1 MIKKITLKFGRAEGV
16 EPESIEVMPITVFVG
31 PNNSGKSK
39 ILTEIQQF
47 CGSGNRNTNNVIID
61 SIELS
66 PIGEEIIDKKIEG
79 VTLKPNP
86 GEAQHPDH
94 IFVGKG
100 PTRHQVPLEP
110 LKQALKTPNVQPTHT
125 CQWFLA
131 YNTLILNGSNRINLV
146 NQQTAGNLQ
155 SPAHT
160 SFQVLFRNDPKRKEV
175 RRIIHEAFGQYLVID
190 PTNLGQLTLRLSKEP
205 PANDIEERGIH
216 AEAVKFH
223 ANAMPIALASDG
235 VKAFTGMITEMIAGD
250 PSVLLMDEPEAFLH
264 PSLSFKLGK
273 EVSGIMSAS
282 DKRLFV
288 ATHSSNF
295 VMGCIQSGAPVNIV
309 RLTYRNDVPTARI
322 LPNEDILK
330 LMRNPLLRSTGV
342 LSGLFYEFVIVTE
355 SDADRAFYQEVN
367 DRLLKHSKGKGIPNC
382 LFLHAQNKQTVKTII
397 KPLRE
402 LGIPV
407 AGIVD
412 IDVLKDGGSVWTSFL
427 DSGSIPELEREPL
440 GSLRLALKRKFEES
454 GRNMKRDG
462 GIHLLSRDDQE
473 ALQNF
478 FNKLS
483 DYGLFV
489 VPNGELESWLQDLDV
504 SGHGPSWLVDIFE
517 KMGEDP
523 NSPDYLKPSDG
534 DVWSFI
540 DGISKWFFD
549 PRRKGIP
556 K

>member
-1 MIKKITLKFGRAEGV
+1 MIKNIKLKFGRAESLA
-16 EPESIEVMPITVFVG
+16 PESIAAMPITVFVG

-47 CGSGNRNTNNVIID
+47 CTSGNRNTNNVIID

-66 PIGEEIIDKKIEG
+66 SFSDEILDKKVKG

-86 GEAQHPDH
+86 GEAQHPGH

-100 PTRHQVPLEP
+100 PTRHQVNEAQFR
-110 LKQALKTPNVQPTHT
+110 QALQSPNSQPTHT

-146 NQQTAGNLQ
+146 NQQAAGNLQ
-155 SPAHT
+155 GPAHT
-160 SFQVLFRNDPKRKEV
+160 SFQLLFRDDEKRKEV

-190 PTNLGQLTLRLSKEP
+190 PTNLGQLNLRLSTVP
-205 PANDIEERGIH
+205 PKDDTEERGIH
-216 AEAVKFH
+216 AEAVEFH
-223 ANAMPIALASDG
+223 SKAMLINQASDG
-235 VKAFTGMITEMIAGD
+235 VKAFTGMVTEMIAGD

-288 ATHSSNF
+288 ATHSPNF

-309 RLTYRNDVPTARI
+309 RLTYRNNVPTARI

-355 SDADRAFYQEVN
+355 SDADRAFYQEIN
-367 DRLLKHSKGKGIPNC
+367 DRLLKHSDGRGIPNC

-412 IDVLKDGGSVWTSFL
+412 IDVLKEGGTVWSSFL

-440 GSLRLALKRKFEES
+440 ASLRQALKRKFEES
-454 GRNMKRDG
+454 GKNMKRDG
-462 GIHLLSRDDQE
+462 GIQVLTEDDQE

-489 VPNGELESWLQDLDV
+489 VPNGELESWLKSLEA
-504 SGHGPSWLVDIFE
+504 SGHGPNWLVEIFE

-534 DVWSFI
+534 DVWNFI